1 MFYSEND
8 KVKDTYAQSKAVIFF
23 SFAICYFFSLL
34 LSCNWIVEREW
45 IMLADCE
52 LKLQPNEEM
61 INCQENQMSL
71 QKSKLLHVNSR
82 PIHSVAI
89 STAGPQGIIQSTLNF
104 CFVRIIG
111 NGSFGVVVLIRDS
124 DNGRFLAIK
133 KVFQDPNYQV
143 TPHF

>member
-8 KVKDTYAQSKAVIFF
+8 KVKDTYAQSKAFTFF
-23 SFAICYFFSLL
+23 SFASRYFFSLL
-34 LSCNWIVEREW
+34 SSCNWIVEREW

-61 INCQENQMSL
+61 INCQENQTLS
-71 QKSKLLHVNSR
+71 QKSKLLHTNSR
-82 PIHSVAI
+82 PIHSVVI
-89 STAGPQGIIQSTLNF
+89 STAGPQGITQSALNF

-124 DNGRFLAIK
+124 DNDRFLAIK

-143 TPHF
+143 TPHS

>member
-8 KVKDTYAQSKAVIFF
+8 KVKDTYAQSKVFTFF
-23 SFAICYFFSLL
+23 SFAIRCFFRLL
-34 LSCNWIVEREW
+34 SSCNWIVEREW
-45 IMLADCE
+45 IMLVDCE
-52 LKLQPNEEM
+52 LKLQPNEEVM
-61 INCQENQMSL
+61 HCQENQTSL
-71 QKSKLLHVNSR
+71 QKSKLLHTNSR

-124 DNGRFLAIK
+124 DNDRFLAIK

-143 TPHF
+143 TSHS